1 MPASKKDVREA
12 CRKRWGKD
20 WHKVHP
26 AIKKARMTWAAG
38 GDSEGRVVVV
48 TDESGCYAV

>member
-1 MPASKKDVREA
+1 MSKTDIRMA

-38 GDSEGRVVVV
+38 GDHEGRKVIVH
-48 TDESGCYAV
+48 EGCDTYVA

>member
-1 MPASKKDVREA
+1 MSKADVRMV

-26 AIKKARMTWAAG
+26 VIKKARMTWAAG
-38 GDSEGRVVVV
+38 GDAEGRLVIVHEGSD
-48 TDESGCYAV
+48 TYMA

>member
-1 MPASKKDVREA
+1 MPSRSEIRTA

-20 WHKVHP
+20 WHNVHP

-38 GDSEGRVVVV
+38 GDAQGRKVIVHEGAESYVV
-48 TDESGCYAV
+48 